1 MFSPLE
7 RNSFK
12 ARVIMPRT
20 ITSPPKPQTLL
31 ISVVYQ
37 LNNSPPSPS
46 MAQFRQSHERKN
58 PNLQNFFSSKSLLVC
73 CLHVVPGT
81 SNPGAWLSSEEP
93 QSKPLFPISNYA
105 TISGSWVITET
116 RGLSHSSAYSLNSF
130 CQSSSSSS
138 SSSPWV

>member
-1 MFSPLE
+1 
-7 RNSFK
+7 
-12 ARVIMPRT
+12 
-20 ITSPPKPQTLL
+20 
-31 ISVVYQ
+31 
-37 LNNSPPSPS
+37 

-58 PNLQNFFSSKSLLVC
+58 PNLQNFVSSKSLLVC

-81 SNPGAWLSSEEP
+81 YNPGTWFPSEEP

-138 SSSPWV
+138 SSSSSPWVLLSSTTLLKCFESIKSLNLAITPGVKDYYSSHFPEWKTEAQSN